1 MLILK
6 NMSEKEL
13 RDWIDSLTADIEFLY
28 LGVWGSICPFSRED
42 ISVSYGD
49 DEKTFH
55 SIEDVMNE
63 PFITGKPLK
72 DICEDIE
79 F

>member
-1 MLILK
+1 
-6 NMSEKEL
+6 MSAQKL
-13 RDWIDSLTADIEFLY
+13 REWIDSLTADIEFLY
-28 LGVWGSICPFSRED
+28 MGVWGSICPFSRQD

-49 DEKTFH
+49 DERTFT
-55 SIEDVMNE
+55 SIDAVMNE

-72 DICEDIE
+72 DICEDME